1 MVVLV
6 FAVFSKIKLFKHIK
20 IIIKFAYL
28 SSCGRPRGEG
38 ISYLRL
44 SCRSL
49 SHSVSPGAPRLRN
62 GRRPVDRLAITKVGI
77 RHMLLAASCS
87 PGNQI
92 HTSGGCST
100 CSS

>member
-6 FAVFSKIKLFKHIK
+6 FAVFFSKIKLFKHIK

-38 ISYLRL
+38 ITYLRL
-44 SCRSL
+44 SRRSLSL

-62 GRRPVDRLAITKVGI
+62 GGRPVDRLAD
-77 RHMLLAASCS
+77 
-87 PGNQI
+87 N
-92 HTSGGCST
+92 
-100 CSS
+100 

>member
-6 FAVFSKIKLFKHIK
+6 FAVFFSKIKLFKHIK

-49 SHSVSPGAPRLRN
+49 SLSFCLSGRPASPKRSAA
-62 GRRPVDRLAITKVGI
+62 GRSL
-77 RHMLLAASCS
+77 SY
-87 PGNQI
+87 N
-92 HTSGGCST
+92 
-100 CSS
+100 

>member
-20 IIIKFAYL
+20 IIIMFARL

-49 SHSVSPGAPRLRN
+49 SLILSLRAPRVSETAG
-62 GRRPVDRLAITKVGI
+62 GRSIA
-77 RHMLLAASCS
+77 
-87 PGNQI
+87 
-92 HTSGGCST
+92 
-100 CSS
+100 